1 MHRGTFNC
9 LPQCLYRNK
18 VHSIVYLNLL
28 TETEEESVNCHC
40 IDAEE
45 TCADQERSDN
55 DQLKRKSEQLEYDS
69 IIDDDDDDDDKGKS
83 AMASNNYDKIILLKT
98 IKNND
103 KMGLQEARTT

>member
-69 IIDDDDDDDDKGKS
+69 IRDDDDDDKGKS
-83 AMASNNYDKIILLKT
+83 NTCNYDKIILLKT

>member
-69 IIDDDDDDDDKGKS
+69 IRDDDDDDKGK
-83 AMASNNYDKIILLKT
+83 SNNYDKIILLKT
-98 IKNND
+98 INNND

>member
-1 MHRGTFNC
+1 M
-9 LPQCLYRNK
+9 
-18 VHSIVYLNLL
+18 
-28 TETEEESVNCHC
+28 
-40 IDAEE
+40 
-45 TCADQERSDN
+45 
-55 DQLKRKSEQLEYDS
+55 EYDS